1 MSENRDSR
9 PGDGP
14 ERDPALARAL
24 KRAADDGGRRVLPQ
38 PPAKVA
44 ERGLRRRRRNLAA
57 TAACVVCVV
66 AGTGAVAAVRL
77 QSGPDATVP
86 ANPSTPTRR
95 VSESPAPPSESPSWS
110 ESNRPGS
117 RRPDLSSPPRGTGH
131 ATPSASNPPLMTPS
145 GSPGDGAVGASP
157 GSSPPT
163 PTTHPNANGR
173 PPTGTATATPSHS
186 PRTR

>member
-1 MSENRDSR
+1 MSENRPVP

-24 KRAADDGGRRVLPQ
+24 KRAADDGGRRAVPQ

-66 AGTGAVAAVRL
+66 AGTGALAAVRL
-77 QSGPDATVP
+77 QSGPDTTVP
-86 ANPSTPTRR
+86 ANPSTPTRQ
-95 VSESPAPPSESPSWS
+95 VTESPAPPSESPSWS

-117 RRPDLSSPPRGTGH
+117 RRPDLSATPPATTGH
-131 ATPSASNPPLMTPS
+131 ATPSASNPPPMTPS
-145 GSPGDGAVGASP
+145 GSPGRTS
-157 GSSPPT
+157 
-163 PTTHPNANGR
+163 
-173 PPTGTATATPSHS
+173 TGTTTATPTPKNS
-186 PRTR
+186 PRIR